1 MPPKKELSANTL
13 PAKVPAE
20 PKTEGFSAGYL
31 TPLINSVTLPANS
44 PATKADIAEVITAVL
59 TLASISQR
67 STFKKAFGRLV
78 AKINALA
85 DTGEPLE

>member
-1 MPPKKELSANTL
+1 MKAKRSSYSPRYEGNGCGGQMPPKKELSANTL

-59 TLASISQR
+59 TLAS
-67 STFKKAFGRLV
+67 TC
-78 AKINALA
+78 
-85 DTGEPLE
+85 